1 MSTVCAIFLA
11 GVFALAALA
20 KLRDRAG
27 TRDGFVDLGLPL
39 ADFLAW
45 AVPLLE
51 VVVAAL
57 LILAPG
63 WGGVAAFALL
73 LAFTVVLITTISSG
87 RLVACRCFG
96 GTTDE
101 PVSWGQVVRN
111 VWLLSLA
118 VLASLAS
125 SLHRPTITQL
135 VVSLAM
141 IGVGPIAI
149 GLAGRRLRVQV

>member
-11 GVFALAALA
+11 GIFGFAAIV
-20 KLRDRAG
+20 KLRDRAE

-39 ADFLAW
+39 PDFLAW

-73 LAFTVVLITTISSG
+73 LVFTVVLITTISSG

-96 GTTDE
+96 GTSDE

-118 VLASLAS
+118 AVASLAT
-125 SLHRPTITQL
+125 SLHHNSGSIMNP
-135 VVSLAM
+135 S
-141 IGVGPIAI
+141 
-149 GLAGRRLRVQV
+149 